1 MSAWAMHDLTKQQQI
16 RVERIGQEQNPLLI
30 IDNFFAAPE
39 KLVAQACGEAG
50 FIAQASDFY
59 PGLRKQIVGD
69 YPAQS
74 LRTII
79 PLVRKFFAIAAE
91 HDAQLSL
98 CAFSLTTTPPEKL
111 RPIQSVPHIDTHD
124 PLQFAMVHYLCAESF
139 GGTSFYRHRSTGHES
154 INQERFT
161 HYFKILK
168 QEVMDEQQTR
178 FNYINGDTNLFERIY
193 QVPVVFN
200 RAIIYRSN
208 QLHSADIKPDS
219 CFSADPGQGRLTAN
233 SFFSFT

>member
-1 MSAWAMHDLTKQQQI
+1 MHELTSQQQV
-16 RVERIGQEQNPLLI
+16 RVEHIGQEQNPLLI

-39 KLVAQACGEAG
+39 QLVEQACSEPG

-59 PGLRKQIVGD
+59 PGLRKQIRGN
-69 YPAQS
+69 YPTQC
-74 LRTII
+74 LQMLG
-79 PLVRKFFAIAAE
+79 PLVRETFSIGAE
-91 HDAQLSL
+91 YKAQLSL

-111 RPIQSVPHIDTHD
+111 RPIQSVPHIDTQD
-124 PLQFAMVHYLCAESF
+124 PLQFAMVHYLCAESY

-161 HYFKILK
+161 DYFKILK

-193 QVPVVFN
+193 QVPVIFN
-200 RAIIYRSN
+200 RAIVYRSN
-208 QLHSADIKPDS
+208 QLHSGDIKPTVDL
-219 CFSADPGQGRLTAN
+219 SADPRLGRLTAN
-233 SFFSFT
+233 SFFCFS

>member
-1 MSAWAMHDLTKQQQI
+1 MHDLSNQQQI
-16 RVERIGQEQNPLLI
+16 RVERIGREQSPLLI

-39 KLVAQACGEAG
+39 QLVEQACNEPG

-59 PGLRKQIVGD
+59 PGLRKHIVGD
-69 YPAQS
+69 YPAQCLQTIAPIVS
-74 LRTII
+74 EAFSTPPELR
-79 PLVRKFFAIAAE
+79 
-91 HDAQLSL
+91 AQMSL

-154 INQERFT
+154 INQERLT
-161 HYFKILK
+161 NYFKVLK

-178 FNYINGDTNLFERIY
+178 FNYINGDTHLFERIY
-193 QVPVVFN
+193 QMPVVFN

-208 QLHSADIKPDS
+208 QLHSGDIS
-219 CFSADPGQGRLTAN
+219 AQAGLSADPRLGRLTAN

>member
-1 MSAWAMHDLTKQQQI
+1 MHDLINRQKI

-30 IDNFFAAPE
+30 IDNFCAAPE
-39 KLVAQACGEAG
+39 QLVEQACAEPG

-59 PGLRKQIVGD
+59 PGLRKHIVGD
-69 YPAQS
+69 YPAQCLQTITPIVREVFS
-74 LRTII
+74 IPPELR
-79 PLVRKFFAIAAE
+79 
-91 HDAQLSL
+91 AQMSL

-111 RPIQSVPHIDTHD
+111 RPIQSVPHIDTQD

-161 HYFKILK
+161 DYFKILK

-178 FNYINGDTNLFERIY
+178 FNYINGDTRLFERIY
-193 QVPVVFN
+193 QMPVAFN
-200 RAIIYRSN
+200 RAIVYRSS
-208 QLHSADIKPDS
+208 QLHSGDIS
-219 CFSADPGQGRLTAN
+219 LQTGLSANPRLGRLTAN
-233 SFFSFT
+233 SFFYFS

>member
-1 MSAWAMHDLTKQQQI
+1 MHDSTRQQQI
-16 RVERIGQEQNPLLI
+16 RVELIGQEQNPLLV

-39 KLVAQACGEAG
+39 HLLEQASSEPG

-59 PGLRKQIVGD
+59 PGLRKQITGD

-79 PLVRKFFAIAAE
+79 PLVRETFSIAAE
-91 HDAQLSL
+91 REAQLSL

-111 RPIQSVPHIDTHD
+111 RPIQSVPHIDTQD

-161 HYFKILK
+161 NYFKILK
-168 QEVMDEQQTR
+168 QEVMDEQQIQ

-193 QVPVVFN
+193 QMPVVFN
-200 RAIIYRSN
+200 RAIVYRSN
-208 QLHSADIKPDS
+208 QLHSGDINANLG
-219 CFSADPGQGRLTAN
+219 FSTAPCEGRLTAN
-233 SFFSFT
+233 SFFRFA

>member
-1 MSAWAMHDLTKQQQI
+1 MLDSARHQ
-16 RVERIGQEQNPLLI
+16 RVHVELIGHEQNPLVI

-39 KLVAQACGEAG
+39 QLLEQATNAPG

-59 PGLRKQIVGD
+59 PGLRKQIAGD

-74 LRTII
+74 LRTIV
-79 PLVRKFFAIAAE
+79 PLVREVFAIAAE
-91 HDAQLSL
+91 REARLSL

-139 GGTSFYRHRSTGHES
+139 GGTSFYRHRSTGFET
-154 INQERFT
+154 ITQERLT
-161 HYFKILK
+161 DYFKTLK

-178 FNYINGDTNLFERIY
+178 FNYINGDTQLFERIY
-193 QVPVVFN
+193 QMPVVFN
-200 RAIIYRSN
+200 RAIVYRSN
-208 QLHSADIKPDS
+208 QLHSGDI
-219 CFSADPGQGRLTAN
+219 SAHLGLSEDPREGRLTAN
-233 SFFSFT
+233 SFFCFT

>member
-1 MSAWAMHDLTKQQQI
+1 MHDLINQQKF
-16 RVERIGQEQNPLLI
+16 RVELIGHEQNPLLI
-30 IDNFFAAPE
+30 IDNLCAAPE
-39 KLVAQACGEAG
+39 QLVEQACAEPG

-59 PGLRKQIVGD
+59 PGLRKHIAGD

-74 LRTII
+74 LHTIVPIVREVFSI
-79 PLVRKFFAIAAE
+79 PPELRV
-91 HDAQLSL
+91 QMSL

-124 PLQFAMVHYLCAESF
+124 SQQFAMVHYLCAESF

-161 HYFKILK
+161 DYFKILK
-168 QEVMDEQQTR
+168 QEVMDEQLSR
-178 FNYINGDTNLFERIY
+178 FSYINGDTNLFERIHRI
-193 QVPVVFN
+193 PVVFN
-200 RAIIYRSN
+200 RAIVYRSN
-208 QLHSADIKPDS
+208 QLHSGDISPHS
-219 CFSADPGQGRLTAN
+219 GLSTDPRAGRLTAN

>member
-1 MSAWAMHDLTKQQQI
+1 MYDVKESPQ
-16 RVERIGQEQNPLLI
+16 VRIELLGQEKNPLLI

-39 KLVAQACGEAG
+39 HLLEQANSEPG
-50 FIAQASDFY
+50 FTAQASDFY
-59 PGLRKQIVGD
+59 PGLRKQIIGD

-74 LRTII
+74 LQTVI
-79 PLVRKFFAIAAE
+79 PLIHDIFSIAPERK
-91 HDAQLSL
+91 AQLSL
-98 CAFSLTTTPPEKL
+98 CAFSLTTTAPEKL

-154 INQERFT
+154 ITQERLT
-161 HYFKILK
+161 DYFKILK

-178 FNYINGDTNLFERIY
+178 FNYINGDTRLFERIY

-200 RAIIYRSN
+200 RAIVYRSN
-208 QLHSADIKPDS
+208 QLHSGDI
-219 CFSADPGQGRLTAN
+219 SAQLGLSTDPRAGRLTTN
-233 SFFSFT
+233 SFFCFT

>member
-1 MSAWAMHDLTKQQQI
+1 MHDLTTQQHI
-16 RVERIGQEQNPLLI
+16 RVERIGQEKNPLLI
-30 IDNFFAAPE
+30 IDNFFAAPKQLLE
-39 KLVAQACGEAG
+39 QANSEPG
-50 FIAQASDFY
+50 FTAQASDFY
-59 PGLRKQIVGD
+59 PGLRKQITGD

-74 LRTII
+74 LQTVAS
-79 PLVRKFFAIAAE
+79 LVREIFAVATERA
-91 HDAQLSL
+91 AQLSL
-98 CAFSLTTTPPEKL
+98 CAFSLTSTPPGKL

-154 INQERFT
+154 INQERLT
-161 HYFKILK
+161 DYFKILK

-200 RAIIYRSN
+200 RAIVYRSN
-208 QLHSADIKPDS
+208 QLHSGDINAQLGLSINP
-219 CFSADPGQGRLTAN
+219 QEGRLTAN
-233 SFFSFT
+233 SFFRFT

>member
-1 MSAWAMHDLTKQQQI
+1 MHDLTNQQQI
-16 RVERIGQEQNPLLI
+16 RVEHIGQEQNPLLI
-30 IDNFFAAPE
+30 IDNFFATPE
-39 KLVAQACGEAG
+39 QLVEQACTEPG

-59 PGLRKQIVGD
+59 PGLRKQITGD

-74 LRTII
+74 LRTLI
-79 PLVRKFFAIAAE
+79 PLVRETFAIAAE
-91 HDAQLSL
+91 RTAELSL

-124 PLQFAMVHYLCAESF
+124 PLQFAMVHYLCAESY

-161 HYFKILK
+161 QYFKILK

-193 QVPVVFN
+193 QMPVVFN
-200 RAIIYRSN
+200 RAIVYRSN
-208 QLHSADIKPDS
+208 QLHSGDINLQS
-219 CFSADPGQGRLTAN
+219 GLSTDPRAGRLTAN